1 MSGALPD
8 KKWQLQTHREIPVP
22 CLPPT
27 FLSLNMINIF
37 LKKSE
42 SVSCYIT
49 WFVLSIP
56 LPQPPESWNY
66 RGGADIAITDCPV
79 AKQPRTSLTASATA
93 GCLLSLALAKA

>member
-37 LKKSE
+37 LK
-42 SVSCYIT
+42 
-49 WFVLSIP
+49 
-56 LPQPPESWNY
+56 
-66 RGGADIAITDCPV
+66 
-79 AKQPRTSLTASATA
+79 
-93 GCLLSLALAKA
+93 LALYIIVKLHKTRSKEEIFFKNSDQYLSSTGMQNRHAEIYEMHIQ